1 MLSFKSFSNLSKST
15 ARKRKSFWKNLGSY
29 PFTKD
34 DYDKAEKVPGDSKE
48 STKKSKYTKKYKM
61 LFGEQRVKKS
71 ITALKKK
78 SEASGVP
85 YSILKQV
92 YNRGMAAW
100 VTSHRPGVPQTAW
113 AFARVNSFL
122 TKGKTWYSTDADL
135 AKKSRKYLAEEHIKL
150 SATRRKLL
158 NEEDDYEIEMISG
171 QLKKI
176 VDLSMK
182 TLNIIQNKTELPAW
196 IQDKV
201 SVSTHNAEAIF
212 DYYNYSEE
220 EDIQESK
227 NTIISEATYSNKNGK
242 KKLSSYSSKTK
253 KYIRLKQI

>member
-1 MLSFKSFSNLSKST
+1 MPSFKSFSNLSKST
-15 ARKRKSFWKNLGSY
+15 AKKRETFWKKLGSY

-34 DYDKAEKVPGDSKE
+34 EYDKAVEVPGDSKE
-48 STKKSKYTKKYKM
+48 PTRKSKYTKKYNM
-61 LFGEQRVKKS
+61 LFGEQRVRKS
-71 ITALKKK
+71 ITALKNK
-78 SEASGVP
+78 SEASGIP

-100 VTSHRPGVPQTAW
+100 VTSHRPGVPQSAW

-122 TKGKTWYSTDADL
+122 SKGKTWYSTDSDL
-135 AKKSRKYLAEEHIKL
+135 ANKVGKYKVFNRKDLKEMNK
-150 SATRRKLL
+150 L
-158 NEEDDYEIEMISG
+158 NEEDDYEIEMATG

-176 VDLSMK
+176 IDLSMK
-182 TLNIIQNKTELPAW
+182 TLDLIHVQNKTELPAW

-201 SVSTHNAEAIF
+201 SISTHNAEAIF

-220 EDIQESK
+220 DNIQESK

-242 KKLSSYSSKTK
+242 KKLSSYSKTK